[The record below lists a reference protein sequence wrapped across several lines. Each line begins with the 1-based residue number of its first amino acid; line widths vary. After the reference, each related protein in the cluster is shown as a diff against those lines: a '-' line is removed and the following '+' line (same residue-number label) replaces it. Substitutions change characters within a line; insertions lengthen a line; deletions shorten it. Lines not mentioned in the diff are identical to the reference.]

1 MRREWLG
8 LTRLAR
14 DGGQNS
20 VRKIELELVDRCI
33 GQAVADR
40 FIQWMHDD
48 ASRAKAA
55 ARASI

>member
-1 MRREWLG
+1 MLREWVG

-20 VRKIELELVDRCI
+20 VLKIELELLDRCI
-33 GQAVADR
+33 GKAVADR
-40 FIQWMHDD
+40 FIQWMHDY
-48 ASRAKAA
+48 ASRAKGA